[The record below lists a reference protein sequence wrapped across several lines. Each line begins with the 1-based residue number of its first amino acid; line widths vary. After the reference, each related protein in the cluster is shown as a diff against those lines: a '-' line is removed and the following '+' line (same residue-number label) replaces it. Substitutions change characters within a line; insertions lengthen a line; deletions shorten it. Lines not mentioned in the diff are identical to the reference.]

1 MKTTN
6 RLKIILPAIIF
17 IGALSISSM
26 LPVQDTVWEVP
37 DDANKMVNPVE
48 IDDEGLDIGKG
59 LYTKHCKSCHGK
71 EGLGDGTKA
80 AELDTPAGDF
90 STEEFQAQT
99 DGALFYKTTE
109 GRDDM
114 PTFKKK
120 VAYDEDRWLLVH
132 YMRTLAE

>member
-26 LPVQDTVWEVP
+26 LSVQDTVWEVP